1 MKLLGEYLEHA
12 LQFERLAAQETNP
25 ELKASLEGQAVAY
38 RKMAAKR
45 ALELGLPQPSPP
57 EKQ

>member
-25 ELKASLEGQAVAY
+25 ELKAFLEGQAVVQAN
-38 RKMAAKR
+38 
-45 ALELGLPQPSPP
+45 LL
-57 EKQ
+57 